1 MADPGD
7 FGRYEESLNAERERQ
22 ERETRARMLQRFP
35 AAREAPPPRE
45 IEQAIER
52 IVALLCGASSDLS
65 AVPLDM
71 EHVPAFHRRVY
82 EVART
87 IPPGMTLSYG
97 DIAARVGSSHASV
110 SSARASSA
118 AFRGGTSRPVSPG
131 ITISGIPPTC
141 VPMTGLPRRCA
152 PIPTGSPVFRC
163 SRLPIQRPRQTSSN
177 VP

>member
-1 MADPGD
+1 MMASGFALFDTAI
-7 FGRYEESLNAERERQ
+7 GRCGVAWGERGVAGVQLPEAG

-35 AAREAPPPRE
+35 AAGEAPPPPE

-87 IPPGMTLSYG
+87 IPSGMALSYG
-97 DIAARVGSSHASV
+97 IVLWRHCGAGRRTGCRARRGAG
-110 SSARASSA
+110 ARAKSVPDRRA
-118 AFRGGTSRPVSPG
+118 VPSR
-131 ITISGIPPTC
+131 T
-141 VPMTGLPRRCA
+141 RR
-152 PIPTGSPVFRC
+152 R
-163 SRLPIQRPRQTSSN
+163 R
-177 VP
+177 